1 MNKKNKGGVA
11 FFLAVSIAAVGLAN
25 NTGAVAVNNTVST
38 TSTPLGSDLAA
49 SWTWRDFGNAVGG
62 NALGGALAGGTYTA
76 LVGTPAA
83 TVGAAAGGVGGAL
96 WGAATYGWSQA
107 FGRSPE
113 APEES
118 Y

>member
-1 MNKKNKGGVA
+1 MKLKNKGGVA
-11 FFLAVSIAAVGLAN
+11 LLLTVGIAAVGLSN
-25 NTGAVAVNNTVST
+25 NTGAVAVSNTASVKSE
-38 TSTPLGSDLAA
+38 PMVAELAA

-96 WGAATYGWSQA
+96 WGAATYGRSQA
-107 FGRSPE
+107 FGRSVDE
-113 APEES
+113 N
-118 Y
+118 